1 MKRLSLLLILFVATL
16 RLVGAAHAQSSINV
30 RLTGVEPQRLLTTAG
45 VRVDFINLT
54 DHLVHVEFLDDRHR
68 HDIVQ
73 VPGSATIWAVFH
85 REGRHPYEVHVV
97 ASGRDLTLRGVVE
110 VEPGTTSSPEP
121 PECGISVMGT
131 CIQR

>member
-1 MKRLSLLLILFVATL
+1 MRRLFLLLILFVATL
-16 RLVGAAHAQSSINV
+16 RLVAAAHAQDSINV

-54 DHLVHVEFLDDRHR
+54 DHVVHVEFLDERHR

-73 VPGSATIWAVFH
+73 IPGTATIFAVFH

-97 ASGRDLTLRGVVE
+97 SGGREIVLRGVVD
-110 VEPGTTSSPEP
+110 VAGDPARRPGL
-121 PECGISVMGT
+121 PECGITVMDI
-131 CIQR
+131 CISR